1 MHGLRRA
8 PASPGFYGGILCWC
22 SGDTFTVKILVD
34 AKAVGS
40 DVTLTEEDT
49 AQAVFRDLSGF
60 PVATFSGAVCDGVF
74 SLVFDSEKSGLFS
87 PGRYLLDVI
96 LCLRGGERVTA
107 VKGSP
112 VRCY

>member
-8 PASPGFYGGILCWC
+8 PASPGFDGGVLRWC

-34 AKAVGS
+34 AKAAGC
-40 DVTLTEEDT
+40 DVTLTDEDT

-60 PVATFSGAVCDGVF
+60 PVATFSGAVSEGVF
-74 SLVFDSEKSGLFS
+74 SLVFDSEKTGLFP

-96 LCLRGGERVTA
+96 LCLHGGERVTV

>member
-8 PASPGFYGGILCWC
+8 PVSPGFDGGILCWC
-22 SGDTFTVKILVD
+22 CGDTFGMKISVD

-49 AQAVFRDLSGF
+49 AEAVFRDLSGF
-60 PVATFSGAVCDGVF
+60 PVATFSGAVSGGVF
-74 SLVFDSEKSGLFS
+74 NLEFDSEKSALFP
-87 PGRYLLDVI
+87 PGRYLVDVI
-96 LCLRGGERVTA
+96 LCLHGGERVTA
-107 VKGSP
+107 VKSSP